1 MEVKTINFQEE
12 EPMTNLFQEF
22 VWANPTLSGQ
32 KAVEKK
38 TTKTDEKDDTKRIIM
53 KLPYVKEVYTKRN

>member
-22 VWANPTLSGQ
+22 VLANPTLSGQ

-38 TTKTDEKDDTKRIIM
+38 QLKQMRRTTQNG
-53 KLPYVKEVYTKRN
+53 LL